1 MPRNYIRKRAVR
13 WTEDDMKKAL
23 SVVKD
28 GKMTSYAAAKQYNI
42 PRETFRRY
50 LNSNSDTRVK
60 SGRPTV
66 LTTNEEEEITQ
77 AIMLMVEWGYG
88 IGRSEVTALVQS
100 YCKAEKRKNPFC
112 DGVPGYDWW
121 CGFRKRHPCLTERT
135 PQALQIHRAK
145 AATPEKINHWFN
157 QTLYPVLKQLGLE
170 DHPHQIFN
178 VDESGFPLAGRPGKI
193 LAPRGMKSPQSLI
206 IMWIRKGKHYSPML
220 CFCFWAV
227 HSSIHN
233 IYWSQTRV

>member
-100 YCKAEKRKNPFC
+100 YCKAQKRKNPFC
-112 DGVPGYDWW
+112 DGVPGYD
-121 CGFRKRHPCLTERT
+121 
-135 PQALQIHRAK
+135 
-145 AATPEKINHWFN
+145 
-157 QTLYPVLKQLGLE
+157 
-170 DHPHQIFN
+170 
-178 VDESGFPLAGRPGKI
+178 
-193 LAPRGMKSPQSLI
+193 
-206 IMWIRKGKHYSPML
+206 
-220 CFCFWAV
+220 
-227 HSSIHN
+227 
-233 IYWSQTRV
+233 